1 MFPFKIGKD
10 VQVQWLT
17 PMILSGGRDWENHG
31 FMQAWAEK
39 STNGW
44 AWWNTPII
52 PTMRRV

>member
-17 PMILSGGRDWENHG
+17 PMILSGGREWENHG

-52 PTMRRV
+52 PTVRRV